1 MSTAFTLIVTE
12 ATTIKDSYVQN
23 RALDLTNVDGE
34 AGDYSLDLVGELLGD
49 VCAATHDADE
59 GDVASPLVV
68 LDDLVGDAGEG
79 SRHRRS
85 VHDGRLGCDLFHV
98 APFTKKDACA

>member
-1 MSTAFTLIVTE
+1 MDDGRDTTRHVVTVE
-12 ATTIKDSYVQN
+12 ADVELAHGGG
-23 RALDLTNVDGE
+23 ALD
-34 AGDYSLDLVGELLGD
+34 SLDLIGELLGD